1 MIALSKTLEERL
13 WGDAAVLRYLQ
24 MGKDAFESGEKD
36 ALLGVVFLCARFQA
50 VIPDW
55 AVDALLGIERGLED
69 GRLLDL
75 NQAFGWQHEHLAARK
90 KRARQRRL
98 RAPVLQELQAA
109 RLAGASFNA
118 DDICTRVVESLR
130 KKGMKLS
137 RRDVEE
143 IYKEHGAFL
152 KKLPRSP
159 DPNHRYAQFH
169 ATLPDHRR
177 TGRAILRD

>member
-1 MIALSKTLEERL
+1 MIALSKALEERL
-13 WGDAAVLRYLQ
+13 WGDAAILRYIK

-36 ALLGVVFLCARFQA
+36 ALLGIVFLCARYQA

-55 AVDALLGIERGLED
+55 AVDALLDVERGLES
-69 GRLLDL
+69 GTLVDL
-75 NQAFGWQHEHLAARK
+75 NQAFGWKHEHLASRK
-90 KRARQRRL
+90 RRARQARL
-98 RAPVLQELQAA
+98 RADVLLELQAA
-109 RLAGASFNA
+109 RLAGSSFNA

-130 KKGMKLS
+130 SKGMKLS
-137 RRDVEE
+137 RRDVEK
-143 IYKEHGAFL
+143 IYKEYGAFL

-159 DPNHRYAQFH
+159 DPNQGYGQIH